1 MYGKQGLY
9 CGEDGLP
16 HLVTSG
22 DWNHAGEFMVSLA
35 NVPQIGGRSIADP
48 YHGRAADDNFAPVY
62 QPFTTTLSPFAGRMT
77 SRRQLPGVAFLYV
90 AGVIGWAGRAYLI
103 RSRSSKNPTQMEY
116 IIDVPVAL
124 ECFGEAAGWPF
135 KAVQE
140 LRTGELTEDEDKITV
155 SPR

>member
-1 MYGKQGLY
+1 MQYEADSAPAMAIQKTIEQTKRRFDMYGKQGLY

-62 QPFTTTLSPFAGRMT
+62 QPFTTTLSPFCGTHDFT
-77 SRRQLPGVAFLYV
+77 SPA
-90 AGVIGWAGRAYLI
+90 
-103 RSRSSKNPTQMEY
+103 S
-116 IIDVPVAL
+116 
-124 ECFGEAAGWPF
+124 
-135 KAVQE
+135 
-140 LRTGELTEDEDKITV
+140 
-155 SPR
+155 